1 MSMKGTGQNYIH
13 VHDQKEVNSLHVNEN
28 TSSNGKWK

>member
-1 MSMKGTGQNYIH
+1 MSMKGTGQNYI
-13 VHDQKEVNSLHVNEN
+13 HDQKEVNSLHVNEN